1 MKLGKF
7 GIVSATA
14 GALMALASA
23 SSAATC
29 SIDGV
34 TFTLDLS
41 STSTCVAG
49 NDLGDKGIV
58 ANDLSMFGLTGWG
71 NGDSTDSGAGDGSV
85 LFASAPIVDATSGN
99 WSLQSYGG
107 YNPLMIILKSG
118 PQYGAFLIT
127 ELFSGLSGTWSITQ
141 EQCNNRNRCQTT
153 GKELSH
159 ASVYY
164 NGEPSTVPL
173 PAAGF
178 LLLGGLGGLAALRRK
193 RKAV

>member
-1 MKLGKF
+1 MKLSKV
-7 GIVSATA
+7 GILSAAA

-23 SSAATC
+23 SQAATC
-29 SIDGV
+29 SIAGV

-41 STSTCVAG
+41 TTSTCVAG
-49 NDLGDKGIV
+49 NDLGANGIV
-58 ANDLSMFGLTGWG
+58 ANDTSMFGLTGWG
-71 NGDSTDSGAGDGSV
+71 NGDSTDASAGDGSV
-85 LFASAPIVDATSGN
+85 LFDAAPVVNATLGN

-141 EQCNNRNRCQTT
+141 EQCNRNGCRTT
-153 GKELSH
+153 GKQLSH

-164 NGEPSTVPL
+164 NGEPSAVPL
-173 PAAGF
+173 PAAGL
-178 LLLGGLGGLAALRRK
+178 LLLGGLGGLAALRRR
-193 RKAV
+193 RKSI